1 MTVISPVAADSKSL
15 GSLVK
20 KVSLVQVA
28 AVLVAAI
35 LIIFGV
41 ITNNFFTLSTFQG
54 ILNTSGIIAIVSIG
68 VTFMTLSG
76 NLFTLSAS
84 VTVLVLGQA
93 FLELVHLGPFPAIL
107 IILVMG
113 AIIFGLQGWL
123 VGRLGANVII
133 ITVAAGF
140 LQQGVAEYLSGS
152 NPSILAPAGIT
163 SYLWMRNTYG
173 GILFS
178 VWAMFGIVI
187 LGELFLR
194 RTVAGRQIYLVG
206 ENRAA
211 ARTAGINVKRVTII
225 AFIAA
230 GICIA
235 FAATLQAAYTQ
246 NVYSQGPY
254 TFDAIVAVLIGG
266 TSVLGGKGSLIR
278 TVFGALVVSYLSQMM
293 IMRGYNPPTQIFV
306 QGLLLFGV
314 VVVMQLSERGRN

>member
-1 MTVISPVAADSKSL
+1 MTVITPTAESSTSIASFVRKI
-15 GSLVK
+15 
-20 KVSLVQVA
+20 SLVQVA
-28 AVLVAAI
+28 AVAVAAV
-35 LIIFGV
+35 LIIFGA
-41 ITNNFFTLSTFQG
+41 ITNNFFSLSTFQG
-54 ILNTSGIIAIVSIG
+54 ILNTSGIIAIVAIG

-93 FLELVHLGPFPAIL
+93 FLEIVHFGPFPAIL
-107 IILVMG
+107 IILLLG

-133 ITVAAGF
+133 ISVAAGF

-152 NPSILAPAGIT
+152 NPSILAPAGVT

-178 VWAMFGIVI
+178 VWAMFGVVI

-211 ARTAGINVKRVTII
+211 ARTAGINVKRITII
-225 AFIAA
+225 AFVAA

-235 FAATLQAAYTQ
+235 FAATLEAAYTQ
-246 NVYSQGPY
+246 NAYSQGSY

-278 TVFGALVVSYLSQMM
+278 TMFGALVVSYLSQMM
-293 IMRGYNPPTQIFV
+293 VMRGYNTPTRVFV
-306 QGLLLFGV
+306 EGLLLFGV
-314 VVVMQLSERGRN
+314 VVVMQLNDRGRS